1 MYGLF
6 HRSAKAAVA
15 LPHVHFRPWVGSGY
29 ERGIA
34 GRKVLVLGESHYCA
48 RPEDDVPEV
57 TVNVIRDLL
66 DPESEFE
73 AYKNTYTKFERALAG
88 TELDWQGKARLWN
101 SVVFYNY
108 VQTPLSGPRRAP
120 SAQEF
125 RSSETAFFEVLEHF
139 RPDCVLVWGR
149 RLYNALPQ
157 AGAQGEDL
165 LLPDGGYQETWTY
178 TLRDG
183 YPVRLLPITHP
194 SAGFT
199 PSYWHEAI
207 MSFINR

>member
-6 HRSAKAAVA
+6 HRAGKAAVA
-15 LPHVHFRPWVGSGY
+15 LPHVHFQPWVGSGY

-34 GRKVLVLGESHYCA
+34 GLKVLVLGESHYCA
-48 RPEDDVPEV
+48 RLEDDVPEV

-88 TELDWQGKARLWN
+88 
-101 SVVFYNY
+101 
-108 VQTPLSGPRRAP
+108 
-120 SAQEF
+120 
-125 RSSETAFFEVLEHF
+125 
-139 RPDCVLVWGR
+139 
-149 RLYNALPQ
+149 
-157 AGAQGEDL
+157 AQGEDL
-165 LLPDGGYQETWTY
+165 LLPDGDCQETWSY

-183 YPVRLLPITHP
+183 YPVCLLPITHP

-199 PSYWHEAI
+199 PSYWHKAI
-207 MSFINR
+207 MSFLLSDCSVK

>member
-6 HRSAKAAVA
+6 HRAGKAAVA
-15 LPHVHFRPWVGSGY
+15 LPHVHFQPWVGSGY

-48 RPEDDVPEV
+48 RQEDDVPEV

-73 AYKNTYTKFERALAG
+73 AYKNTYTKFERALTG
-88 TELDWQGKARLWN
+88 TELDWTGKARLWN

-120 SAQEF
+120 SAEPLIGDGVL
-125 RSSETAFFEVLEHF
+125 RGTGAFPPGLRAGLGPPALQ
-139 RPDCVLVWGR
+139 RPASGR
-149 RLYNALPQ
+149 C
-157 AGAQGEDL
+157 AG
-165 LLPDGGYQETWTY
+165 
-178 TLRDG
+178 
-183 YPVRLLPITHP
+183 
-194 SAGFT
+194 
-199 PSYWHEAI
+199 
-207 MSFINR
+207 

>member
-6 HRSAKAAVA
+6 HRASKAAVA
-15 LPHVHFRPWVGSGY
+15 LLHVHFQPWVGSGY

-48 RPEDDVPEV
+48 RTEDDVPEV

-66 DPESEFE
+66 DP
-73 AYKNTYTKFERALAG
+73 
-88 TELDWQGKARLWN
+88 ELDWQGKARLWN

-120 SAQEF
+120 SMQEF

-165 LLPDGGYQETWTY
+165 LLPDGDYQETWTY

-199 PSYWHEAI
+199 PSYWHKAI